1 MSTRPLPDYWTTRLQ
16 DYKTTGLHDYA
27 TARLLDHA
35 TMKHSIWQDGIKIG
49 LIGGGIG
56 VLLSLIGMVEAFSQ
70 RHIISNVISMGHT
83 LLLVIALLVGYMAAK
98 RASQTQPLRVLANG
112 LISGL
117 MVGGSLALLVMVGNL
132 VRLRA
137 IFINASPVLYKLLT
151 FDYGIGSGI
160 FLLLCAGAFSG
171 LLSGLFYLSPALARR
186 VLLTSLSSVVMAG
199 VLQDLLRPT
208 FALWGPLA
216 IINEW
221 LFAANGLTIE
231 GAVSLFI
238 LMALI
243 IYFWAKRGSAVKAGF
258 RGLPPTKQRALR
270 ITGLLLLIIVLL
282 ILPQVLGL
290 FLSEVLTIVG
300 LYVLLG
306 LGLNIVVGYAG
317 LLDLGYVAFFAIGAY
332 TIALLTSPELG
343 FFGLSFWSALPFAI
357 IVGVIFGVLLGI
369 PVLKM
374 RGDYLAIATLG
385 FGEIIRILVLSD
397 FLRPWLGGAQGVG
410 KIPKAAI
417 GSMEFA
423 GPQQIYYLIL
433 AGCFLVGFI
442 SWRLRDSR
450 LGRAWMAVREDE
462 DVAQAMGINLVAAK
476 LLAFATGAAFS
487 ALSGAIFA
495 SKLGSV
501 YPHSFNVMISI
512 NILCLIIV
520 GGMGSIPGV
529 LVGAIALV
537 GLPELLREFA
547 DYRLLVYGAALVAMM
562 LFRPAGLWPE
572 AVHRRELQEE
582 ESVGTETESLLGPE
596 PGKQEGV

>member
-1 MSTRPLPDYWTTRLQ
+1 LKL
-16 DYKTTGLHDYA
+16 A
-27 TARLLDHA
+27 TLIYLRHFN
-35 TMKHSIWQDGIKIG
+35 MKQAIKIG
-49 LIGGGIG
+49 LMGGVVE

-70 RHIISNVISMGHT
+70 RDIIGHVISMGHT
-83 LLLVIALLVGYMAAK
+83 LLLLVILLMAYLAAK
-98 RASQTQPLRVLANG
+98 RTPGNKPLRALSHSFLSG
-112 LISGL
+112 LII
-117 MVGGSLALLVMVGNL
+117 GGALALLVLVGGLVNL
-132 VRLRA
+132 RKV
-137 IFINASPVLYKLLT
+137 FINASPLLYKLLT
-151 FDYGIGSGI
+151 FDQGIKASI
-160 FLLLCAGAFSG
+160 PLLLGGGVLSG
-171 LLSGLFYLSPALARR
+171 LLGGLLHLAPNFVRR
-186 VLLTSLSSVVMAG
+186 VLIVSLGGVIGAG

-221 LFAANGLTIE
+221 LFTANGLTFY
-231 GAVSLFI
+231 GAIGLFVSIVACFS
-238 LMALI
+238 
-243 IYFWAKRGSAVKAGF
+243 FWARKGKVIRADLKRLS
-258 RGLPPTKQRALR
+258 PTSQRALR
-270 ITGLLLLIIVLL
+270 ITSFLFLFMVLL
-282 ILPQVLGL
+282 ALPQVLGL

-306 LGLNIVVGYAG
+306 LGLNIVVGFAG

-332 TIALLTSPELG
+332 TVAVLTSPELG
-343 FFGLSFWSALPFAI
+343 FFNLSFWEALPFAI
-357 IVGVIFGVLLGI
+357 FMGVLSGILLGI
-369 PVLKM
+369 PVLRM

-397 FLRPWLGGAQGVG
+397 FLRPWLGGAQGIG
-410 KIPKAAI
+410 KIPKAHI
-417 GSMEFA
+417 GTMELA
-423 GPQQIYYLIL
+423 SPQQIYYLIL
-433 AGCFLVGFI
+433 AGCLLVGFI

-462 DVAQAMGINLVAAK
+462 DVAQAMGINLVSTK

-512 NILCLIIV
+512 NIICLIIV

-547 DYRLLVYGAALVAMM
+547 EYRLLVYGAALVAMM
-562 LFRPAGLWPE
+562 LLRPQGLWPE
-572 AVHRRELQEE
+572 ALRRRELH
-582 ESVGTETESLLGPE
+582 GGGP
-596 PGKQEGV
+596 PKRNPP